1 MMSPWCKFWK
11 EDLYESIETIEML
24 VAYGMIS
31 APTIKFTIKL

>member
-1 MMSPWCKFWK
+1 MIGVKNEWVGN
-11 EDLYESIETIEML
+11 IETIEML